1 MYSLPNI
8 PKFPDQEKFK
18 GEIMHAEGFTDGE
31 QAKGKKVV
39 VVGGGKSAVDCAVVA
54 GNHGV

>member
-1 MYSLPNI
+1 
-8 PKFPDQEKFK
+8 
-18 GEIMHAEGFTDGE
+18 MHAEGFTDGE